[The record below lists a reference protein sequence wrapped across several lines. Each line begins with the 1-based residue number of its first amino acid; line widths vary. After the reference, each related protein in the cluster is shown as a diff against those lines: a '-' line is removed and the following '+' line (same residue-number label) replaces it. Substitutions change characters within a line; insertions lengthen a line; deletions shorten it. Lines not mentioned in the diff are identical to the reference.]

1 MKLTEKEFEDE
12 LSYLTSKH
20 ILKQLLDNNL
30 INEDE
35 YQKIK
40 EALLCHYKP
49 LISSLLE
56 GKANAR

>member
-20 ILKQLLDNNL
+20 ILNQLLDNNL
-30 INEDE
+30 INQEE

-40 EALLCHYKP
+40 EALLRHYKP

-56 GKANAR
+56 GQVNAR